1 MKTVVVV
8 PVRDEADALERL
20 LPRVGAQAG
29 GATVVVVDDGSSDG
43 SAEVAR
49 RHGVAVI
56 GQRPLGKPA
65 AVRCGFEYALAQDCD
80 AAVVFD
86 GDGQHPPEAL
96 PDMIGLLRSS
106 DIVKGARFHPA
117 SPQIGTPDDRQEL
130 CRRIRDLVREHTGW
144 VVHDPQCG
152 FVGLRR
158 PMIELEPVLDGRVG
172 DRADRLAAQPDGQW
186 VPHFGAAH
194 PGYLR
199 RPARPQTGGQVRPR
213 FQQGPPS
220 GTLPA
225 PGAGGGGGR
234 GPLSPTPDSGGASLA
249 LLRVLTPF

>member
-158 PMIELEPVLDGRVG
+158 PMIELVLSSLSWTVEWEIELIVWLRSRTVNGCPILELPIPAIYADLPGRKQAVKY
-172 DRADRLAAQPDGQW
+172 DPAFSRARLQERFPRQARAVAEAA
-186 VPHFGAAH
+186 VR
-194 PGYLR
+194 YLQLR
-199 RPARPQTGGQVRPR
+199 TAEERP
-213 FQQGPPS
+213 
-220 GTLPA
+220 
-225 PGAGGGGGR
+225 
-234 GPLSPTPDSGGASLA
+234 
-249 LLRVLTPF
+249 